1 MKKILL
7 FLAVSAMMTS
17 AVAQQDAQLTH
28 FFFNNQTFNPGATAI
43 NDKICVGLTMR
54 NQWVGFTG
62 APKTG
67 VLNFSMPFARQNGFG
82 ITAIAD
88 QAGQA
93 NDVSVKASYSFHA
106 DLKNGRKLGLGIDAG
121 IINKGYSPG
130 FKAVDAGDASIAV
143 GSAMTPD
150 VGVGIFYKSP
160 SLYFGVSSQK
170 LLESKVIIGGTSETH
185 IRRHYYITGGY
196 NYQMNPMWLLKPSF
210 LIKSDGTVPQFDV
223 NALAEWNQKI
233 FAGVTYR
240 YQDAVAALVGYKV
253 GDLTISYA
261 YDFTTNGLKE
271 PKVGGSQGTHEIYL
285 AYCMKPPTPPKPP
298 VYKDVTWL

>member
-1 MKKILL
+1 MLL
-7 FLAVSAMMTS
+7 LNSNMVLLNLPTLCMASETTS
-17 AVAQQDAQLTH
+17 FVQCGCWQLTGH
-28 FFFNNQTFNPGATAI
+28 SLCMVWSLKP
-43 NDKICVGLTMR
+43 
-54 NQWVGFTG
+54 
-62 APKTG
+62 P
-67 VLNFSMPFARQNGFG
+67 
-82 ITAIAD
+82 
-88 QAGQA
+88 
-93 NDVSVKASYSFHA
+93 SY
-106 DLKNGRKLGLGIDAG
+106 
-121 IINKGYSPG
+121 
-130 FKAVDAGDASIAV
+130 
-143 GSAMTPD
+143 
-150 VGVGIFYKSP
+150 
-160 SLYFGVSSQK
+160 
-170 LLESKVIIGGTSETH
+170 
-185 IRRHYYITGGY
+185 
-196 NYQMNPMWLLKPSF
+196 PMWLLKPSF